1 MKIDKEN
8 YTLTLGIF
16 PEGQGINYEGNFSV
30 TYTEK
35 LFRKTTT
42 LNDTAHLSEDNRPLP
57 DNELKNLNQIY
68 KLIEKELNPKGFKI
82 ENIHINFN
90 GTEGMVDIQF
100 MVGEEM
106 NNIVFNMTERHSV
119 ATKSYNLSKSISK
132 RLLKELK

>member
-1 MKIDKEN
+1 MKLDKEN

-16 PEGQGINYEGNFSV
+16 PEGNSINYEGNFSV

-42 LNDTAHLSEDNRPLP
+42 LNDTAHISEDNRPLP
-57 DNELKNLNQIY
+57 DNENKNLSQIY
-68 KLIEKELNPKGFKI
+68 KLIEKELTPKGFKI
-82 ENIHINFN
+82 ESIHIHFN
-90 GTEGMVDIQF
+90 GSEGSVDIQF

-106 NNIVFNMTERHSV
+106 NNIIFNMAERHSV
-119 ATKSYNLSKSISK
+119 AIKSYSLAKSISK